1 MGEWENGR
9 SRRRRDARCSTSNGG
24 RGEQTWERWMRDPPR
39 YGQGQCVEGD
49 GEIDGGGGSGGDDGN
64 ERWEADESR
73 CGGGFVGEVGE
84 W

>member
-1 MGEWENGR
+1 MLDIEWR
-9 SRRRRDARCSTSNGG
+9 TRRADVGALDAG
-24 RGEQTWERWMRDPPR
+24 PPS

-49 GEIDGGGGSGGDDGN
+49 GGIDGGGSGGDDGN